1 MITYNCNLY
10 PHPNHILYYNDNYH
24 LKLDSSIQSE
34 VTEVDFD
41 TTKTTLLHS
50 RTFNVDDKMIVD
62 FTPDVFHRIMDS
74 LFTHSEKYDIQQN
87 QNGEEIESVYNGIS
101 ESLQQMIDQMLKVF
115 PNVKIW
121 DYAINVINLDQNVN
135 NS

>member
-1 MITYNCNLY
+1 MITYNDHLY

-41 TTKTTLLHS
+41 TTNITLLHS
-50 RTFNVDDKMIVD
+50 RTFNVDDKLRVD

-74 LFTHSEKYDIQQN
+74 LFTHSEKYDIHQN
-87 QNGEEIESVYNGIS
+87 HKGEEIESVYNGIA

-115 PNVKIW
+115 PNVKPW
-121 DYAINVINLDQNVN
+121 AYVVNVVNLDE
-135 NS
+135 

>member
-1 MITYNCNLY
+1 MITYNGHLY
-10 PHPNHILYYNDNYH
+10 PHPNHILYYNDNYN

-34 VTEVDFD
+34 VTEADFD

-50 RTFNVDDKMIVD
+50 RTFNVDDKLIVD

-87 QNGEEIESVYNGIS
+87 HNGEEIESVYNGIA

-121 DYAINVINLDQNVN
+121 DYVINVINLDQSVN

>member
-1 MITYNCNLY
+1 MITYKNHLY

-34 VTEVDFD
+34 VTEVDFN
-41 TTKTTLLHS
+41 TTNITLLHS
-50 RTFNVDDKMIVD
+50 RTFNVDDKLIVD

-87 QNGEEIESVYNGIS
+87 HNGEEIESVYNGIA

-115 PNVKIW
+115 PNVKI
-121 DYAINVINLDQNVN
+121 
-135 NS
+135 

>member
-1 MITYNCNLY
+1 MITYNGHLY

-41 TTKTTLLHS
+41 TTKTTLLNS

-87 QNGEEIESVYNGIS
+87 HNGEEIESVYNGIA

-121 DYAINVINLDQNVN
+121 DYAINVINLDQIVN

>member
-1 MITYNCNLY
+1 MITYNGHLY
-10 PHPNHILYYNDNYH
+10 PHPNNILYYNDNYH

-34 VTEVDFD
+34 VTEADFD
-41 TTKTTLLHS
+41 TTKITLLHS
-50 RTFNVDDKMIVD
+50 RTFNVDDKLIVD

-87 QNGEEIESVYNGIS
+87 HNGEEIESVYNGIA

-121 DYAINVINLDQNVN
+121 DYVINVINLDQRVN

>member
-1 MITYNCNLY
+1 MITYNGHLY

-34 VTEVDFD
+34 VTEADFD

-50 RTFNVDDKMIVD
+50 RTFNVDDKLIVD

-87 QNGEEIESVYNGIS
+87 HNGEEIESVYNGIA

-115 PNVKIW
+115 TNVKIW
-121 DYAINVINLDQNVN
+121 DYVINVINLDQSVN

>member
-1 MITYNCNLY
+1 MITYNGHLY
-10 PHPNHILYYNDNYH
+10 PHPNNILYYNDNYH

-34 VTEVDFD
+34 VTEADFD

-50 RTFNVDDKMIVD
+50 RTFNVDDKLIVD

-87 QNGEEIESVYNGIS
+87 HNGEEIESVYNGIA

-121 DYAINVINLDQNVN
+121 DYVINVINLDQSVN

>member
-1 MITYNCNLY
+1 MITYNGHLY
-10 PHPNHILYYNDNYH
+10 PHPNNILYYNDNYH

-34 VTEVDFD
+34 VTEADFD
-41 TTKTTLLHS
+41 TTKITLLHS
-50 RTFNVDDKMIVD
+50 RTFNVDDKLIVD

-87 QNGEEIESVYNGIS
+87 HNGEEIESVYNGIA

-121 DYAINVINLDQNVN
+121 DYVINVINLDQSVN

>member
-1 MITYNCNLY
+1 MITYNGHLY

-41 TTKTTLLHS
+41 TTKTTLLNS

-87 QNGEEIESVYNGIS
+87 HNGEEIESVYNGIA

-121 DYAINVINLDQNVN
+121 DYVINVINLDQIVN

>member
-1 MITYNCNLY
+1 MITYNGHLY

-34 VTEVDFD
+34 VTEADFD
-41 TTKTTLLHS
+41 TKNTTLIHS
-50 RTFNVDDKMIVD
+50 RTFNVDDKLIVD

-87 QNGEEIESVYNGIS
+87 HNGEEIESVYNGIA

-121 DYAINVINLDQNVN
+121 DYVINVINLDQSVN

>member
-1 MITYNCNLY
+1 MITYNGHLY

-41 TTKTTLLHS
+41 TTNTTLLHS

-87 QNGEEIESVYNGIS
+87 HNGEEIESVYNGIA
-101 ESLQQMIDQMLKVF
+101 ESLQQMIDKMLKVF

-121 DYAINVINLDQNVN
+121 DYVINVINLDQSVN